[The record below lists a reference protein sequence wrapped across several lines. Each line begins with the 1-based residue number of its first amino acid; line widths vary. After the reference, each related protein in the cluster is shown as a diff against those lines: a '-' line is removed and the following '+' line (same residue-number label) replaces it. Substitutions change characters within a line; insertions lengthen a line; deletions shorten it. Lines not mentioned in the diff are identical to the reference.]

1 MQRQYEKAE
10 RKAKAYLN
18 KKYTEYDRK
27 CKNEIRKL
35 EWKPEKVYKV
45 KKKKVNLWEFAMDI
59 QQENAKL
66 RDTDSEGRW
75 FCISCDT
82 LCSWWDLAWWH
93 RRPRSIRSICLNP
106 MNINAQCHTCNL
118 KTWPLGNVELKYQT
132 NKRYDE
138 NLDKKYGKLT
148 SQRLAE
154 QKELYFSKQYE
165 RNWGLDRKTIEKLI
179 EENEERWKSK
189 NFYKPKK
196 NWRRLFLKYFPDTED
211 IYLPK
216 TEEDVGHGS

>member
-1 MQRQYEKAE
+1 
-10 RKAKAYLN
+10 
-18 KKYTEYDRK
+18 
-27 CKNEIRKL
+27 
-35 EWKPEKVYKV
+35 
-45 KKKKVNLWEFAMDI
+45 
-59 QQENAKL
+59 
-66 RDTDSEGRW
+66 
-75 FCISCDT
+75 
-82 LCSWWDLAWWH
+82 
-93 RRPRSIRSICLNP
+93 

-165 RNWGLDRKTIEKLI
+165 RNWVLDRKTIEKLI

-196 NWRRLFLKYFPDTED
+196 NWRRLLD